1 MAAAT
6 VETWE
11 GAAYRTIREPED
23 LPETFRATR
32 GRGSVIDERKNRM
45 HSHAPTVAPADR
57 SLDAALRRKID
68 TKTKPL
74 GALGRLEDLALQIGR
89 VRGSL
94 TPTLANPHLVVF
106 AGDHGAAKA
115 GISAF
120 PQEVTWQMVENF
132 LAGGAAIN
140 VFARANG
147 IALTIVDAGVAHEF
161 GPRPNLVAAKV
172 GAGGTAPAGS
182 AANMGTANYLEG
194 AAMTAAECAAAMQR
208 GAAIV
213 ADLAQQGCEAIG
225 FGEMGIGNTASA
237 SLITHCLTG
246 APLADCVGRGTG
258 LDDAGLAKKRALLQQ
273 ALDIWQERSDDPL
286 AVLARF
292 GGFEIAMMAGA
303 MLAAAQRKMLVLVDG
318 FICGAAAL
326 VAARLAP
333 AFLDYAVFCHASAE
347 AGHRTQLAAL
357 EATPLVTL
365 DLRLGEGTGAAL
377 AWPLVRAACAFLN
390 EMASFESA
398 GVSTRSG

>member
-1 MAAAT
+1 
-6 VETWE
+6 
-11 GAAYRTIREPED
+11 
-23 LPETFRATR
+23 
-32 GRGSVIDERKNRM
+32 M
-45 HSHAPTVAPADR
+45 HSRAIPPLDR
-57 SLDAALRRKID
+57 SLETELRRKID
-68 TKTKPL
+68 NKTKPP
-74 GALGRLEDLALQIGR
+74 GSLGRLEDLALQIGL

-94 TPTLANPHLVVF
+94 TPTLHQPHIVVF

-147 IALTIVDAGVAHEF
+147 IALTVVDAGVAHDF
-161 GPRPNLVAAKV
+161 GVRPNLVDAKQAVGAVSVQANVSAANVMPEPKV
-172 GAGGTAPAGS
+172 GAGGTAS
-182 AANMGTANYLEG
+182 YLDG
-194 AAMTAAECAAAMQR
+194 AALSAEQCAAAMTR
-208 GAAIV
+208 GAEIV
-213 ADLAQQGCEAIG
+213 ARLAQDGCEVIG

-237 SLITHCLTG
+237 ALLTHCLTD
-246 APLADCVGRGTG
+246 APLAACVGRGTG
-258 LDDAGLAKKRALLQQ
+258 LDDAGLARKQVLLEQ
-273 ALDIWQERSDDPL
+273 ALAAWPEPSADPL

-303 MLAAAQRKMLVLVDG
+303 MLAAAQARLLVLVDG

-326 VAARLAP
+326 VAARLQP

-357 EATPLVTL
+357 GVSPLMSL

-398 GVSTRSG
+398 GVAEKL